1 MTYMDAISR
10 THLVDTATGFTN
22 VASKQLDVVDLAG
35 ARGSLVTL
43 VDTLKGRGKHRLAGP
58 DDLDRLSQEFR
69 GNTGNLMY
77 PLRRVALDDTLQ
89 LFNPDRVLLDILLV
103 DVTPLEHFPLHT
115 VEQGQVGSRS
125 GLQVYRGEV
134 GRRGPSRVDD
144 DASRRIGSVE
154 TIEHT
159 GPEDGL
165 SGGDVVS
172 DDKEAVGHVDVGVR
186 TGLTI
191 TTERL
196 SLNDVM
202 Q

>member
-1 MTYMDAISR
+1 MDAISC
-10 THLVDTATGFTN
+10 THLVDTTTGFTN
-22 VASKQLDVVDLAG
+22 VASKQLNVVDLTG

-43 VDTLKGRGKHRLAGP
+43 VDTLKGRGQYRLAGP

-69 GNTGNLMY
+69 GNTGDLMY

-89 LFNPDRVLLDILLV
+89 LFDPDRVLLDVLLV
-103 DVTPLEHFPLHT
+103 DISSLEHFPLHT
-115 VEQGQVGSRS
+115 VEQGQVGSCS
-125 GLQVYRGEV
+125 GLQVHRGEV

-144 DASRRIGSVE
+144 DASRRVGPVQ

-172 DDKEAVGHVDVGVR
+172 DDKETVGHVDVGVR

-196 SLNDVM
+196 SLSNVM

>member
-1 MTYMDAISR
+1 MDAISH

-22 VASKQLDVVDLAG
+22 VASKQLNVIDLTG

-43 VDTLKGRGKHRLAGP
+43 VDTLKGRGQYRLAGP
-58 DDLDRLSQEFR
+58 DDLDCLSQEFR

-89 LFNPDRVLLDILLV
+89 LFDPDRVLLDILLV
-103 DVTPLEHFPLHT
+103 DISSLEHFPLHT

-144 DASRRIGSVE
+144 DASRRVGPVQ

-165 SGGDVVS
+165 SSGDVVS
-172 DDKEAVGHVDVGVR
+172 DDKETVGHVDVGVR
-186 TGLTI
+186 TGLAI

>member
-1 MTYMDAISR
+1 MDAISC
-10 THLVDTATGFTN
+10 THLVDTTTGFTN
-22 VASKQLDVVDLAG
+22 VASKQLNVVDLTG
-35 ARGSLVTL
+35 ARGRLVTL
-43 VDTLKGRGKHRLAGP
+43 VYTLKSCGKHRLAGP
-58 DDLDRLSQEFR
+58 DDLHRLSQEFR

-77 PLRRVALDDTLQ
+77 PLRCVALDDTLQ

-103 DVTPLEHFPLHT
+103 DISSLEHFPLHT
-115 VEQGQVGSRS
+115 VEQGQVSSCS
-125 GLQVYRGEV
+125 GLQVYRSEV

-144 DASRRIGSVE
+144 DASRRVGPVQ

-172 DDKEAVGHVDVGVR
+172 DDKEAVGHIDVGVR
-186 TGLTI
+186 TGLAI
-191 TTERL
+191 ATERL

-202 Q
+202 R